1 MDSIDDK
8 TLVLLMSK
16 VTNFDRDKTFKLS
29 KKLSI
34 DYEKA
39 ERIVTVLQNVILSG
53 HLNELD
59 SIDVNENQKRI
70 IQKILNK
77 PTKPEK
83 ISKKETLKIQNGFV
97 THGCTVTNSNG
108 DLNDKKNV
116 SFKVYFQKLNNSEI
130 VEFELNET
138 TLKTMFHSLNEIQAL
153 RDNAH

>member
-53 HLNELD
+53 HLKELD

-70 IQKILNK
+70 IEKILNK

-97 THGCTVTNSNG
+97 THGCTGT
-108 DLNDKKNV
+108 KK
-116 SFKVYFQKLNNSEI
+116 STQYF
-130 VEFELNET
+130 
-138 TLKTMFHSLNEIQAL
+138 
-153 RDNAH
+153 